1 MGRSW
6 QTYQAERKATKLRQ
20 LLGLEV
26 HEPFD
31 PFQLASK
38 LQVAVVNPRDIPN
51 ISATSLSCVLREDH
65 AAWSA
70 GTVRLADG
78 GVVVIL
84 NPTHSRLR
92 NKSTLMEEICHVI
105 LGHEPTKISVIDA
118 ANIAFRSWD
127 KVQEEE
133 AYRVGSAALV
143 PYEALRGMI
152 YASLTIPQIAK
163 HFHVTQDLVEFRI
176 KVNGL
181 WKKYS
186 RLHGP

>member
-6 QTYQAERKATKLRQ
+6 QTYQAERKATGLRR
-20 LLGLEV
+20 LLALGA
-26 HEPFD
+26 HEPLD
-31 PFQLASK
+31 PFQLADK
-38 LQVAVVNPRDIPN
+38 LGVAVVDPRDIPG
-51 ISATSLSCVLREDH
+51 ISATSLHRALWEDH

-70 GTVRLADG
+70 ATIRLADG
-78 GVVVIL
+78 GALAIL
-84 NPTHSRLR
+84 NPTHSKLR

-105 LGHEPTKISVIDA
+105 LGHEPTKISVVDIT
-118 ANIAFRSWD
+118 NIAFRSWD

-143 PYEALRGMI
+143 PYEALRSMI
-152 YASLTIPQIAK
+152 DASLTIQQIAK
-163 HFHVTQDLVEFRI
+163 HFDVTRDLVKFRI